1 MTTAAA
7 LRAEAD
13 ALEAQAKAVRAKASE
28 ARQLELL
35 SQPLND
41 RMIYAAYDRCEC
53 GAGMAYDPAA
63 KGDPTSPLVME
74 ASGPSK
80 WECSDILRF
89 STYTADQKLAV
100 KAATHTSPL
109 PFAFYEV
116 KSENQPSANGA
127 TTRERI
133 AVAA

>member
-1 MTTAAA
+1 MNREQK
-7 LRAEAD
+7 L
-13 ALEAQAKAVRAKASE
+13 AKAVKLDAEAKALRE
-28 ARQLELL
+28 AANEDRLADLR
-35 SQPLND
+35 SKPLNE
-41 RMIYAAYDRCEC
+41 RLTYAAHARCDC

-63 KGDPTSPLVME
+63 KGDPNSPLMLE
-74 ASGPSK
+74 RQGPK
-80 WECSDILRF
+80 QWECSDILRF
-89 STYTADQKLAV
+89 NTYTADEQMAV

-133 AVAA
+133 QVAA